1 MANDKVCVFCGE
13 KIGAFRST
21 SIICGGAYQTSCK
34 DCAKEVNCLPE
45 DEQCRRALKLG
56 LASYP
61 EMLEKYIKYA
71 EEKAE
76 VARTAEEHRPACLR
90 CGGKLRFQEEQMLD
104 NSPLRDGLLSSTF
117 DVLPAF
123 CESCGKY
130 EFYNPSVLKK
140 NKQLAFL
147 LKKDTEE

>member
-130 EFYNPSVLKK
+130 EFFNPEVV
-140 NKQLAFL
+140 
-147 LKKDTEE
+147 KKDPYLAHLIQIDTQF

>member
-1 MANDKVCVFCGE
+1 MAICVFCGE
-13 KIGAFRST
+13 KVSEFRVMT
-21 SIICGGAYQTSCK
+21 TICGGAYLPC
-34 DCAKEVNCLPE
+34 CRPCYKEVDPLSQE
-45 DEQCRRALKLG
+45 ERCRRALRLG
-56 LASYP
+56 LVKDP
-61 EMLEKYIKYA
+61 QLLEDYLKEA
-71 EEKAE
+71 EEAAE

-90 CGGKLRFQEEQMLD
+90 CGGKLQFQEEQMLD

-140 NKQLAFL
+140 NKHLAFL

>member
-1 MANDKVCVFCGE
+1 MAICVFCGE
-13 KIGAFRST
+13 KVSEFRVMT
-21 SIICGGAYQTSCK
+21 TICGRAYLPCCK
-34 DCAKEVNCLPE
+34 PCYKEVDPLSQE
-45 DEQCRRALKLG
+45 ERCRRALRLG
-56 LASYP
+56 LVKDP
-61 EMLEKYIKYA
+61 QMLEDYLKEA
-71 EEKAE
+71 EEAAE

-140 NKQLAFL
+140 NKHLAFL

>member
-61 EMLEKYIKYA
+61 EMLEKYIQSVD
-71 EEKAE
+71 EEQAIASK
-76 VARTAEEHRPACLR
+76 AEEHRPACLR

-140 NKQLAFL
+140 NKHLAFL